1 MIEEQWVMKS
11 DNSSTAHLGGA
22 GIVLYREGEAVALS
36 FKLEFPYSNN
46 TAEYEAYLTELT
58 TTLKQAF
65 EDDKW
70 LQSSGLPGQRKF
82 LFEGTQFG
90 PVQDDGPENGG
101 KIFNIWD
108 RARLK
113 EQESVCRRAGY
124 VGIINSIR
132 RN

>member
-1 MIEEQWVMKS
+1 MKEGTPKAVKSQAIANLLAQSPKEEEFPLDDEVLREVATSEMIEEHWVMKF

-65 EDDKW
+65 EGDK
-70 LQSSGLPGQRKF
+70 
-82 LFEGTQFG
+82 
-90 PVQDDGPENGG
+90 
-101 KIFNIWD
+101 
-108 RARLK
+108 
-113 EQESVCRRAGY
+113 
-124 VGIINSIR
+124 
-132 RN
+132 